1 MCLSEDAFFKLIFTL
16 IVTLFCEFGWAYSG
30 SNRGFFA
37 VVFNRNMDSGFA
49 SGPAVLFVF
58 VSLESS
64 NSVVM
69 PRVWVN
75 D

>member
-1 MCLSEDAFFKLIFTL
+1 MSQRSAFFKLVSSL
-16 IVTLFCEFGWAYSG
+16 IVILFCEFGWAYSG
-30 SNRGFFA
+30 SNRGFLA
-37 VVFNRNMDSGFA
+37 VVFYRNMDSGFA

-64 NSVVM
+64 NLVVM